1 MRMCRR
7 MELCRQ
13 RKPYIRWE
21 RITKEMGENN
31 KRPNTFI
38 EYYMWRNR
46 LHFFMKYTPKDQLE
60 QMSVN
65 TLEMIFDAMLNGTNV
80 KA

>member
-1 MRMCRR
+1 
-7 MELCRQ
+7 
-13 RKPYIRWE
+13 
-21 RITKEMGENN
+21 
-31 KRPNTFI
+31 
-38 EYYMWRNR
+38 
-46 LHFFMKYTPKDQLE
+46 MKYTPKDQLE

>member
-1 MRMCRR
+1 
-7 MELCRQ
+7 
-13 RKPYIRWE
+13 
-21 RITKEMGENN
+21 MGANN

-38 EYYMWRNR
+38 EYYMWRSR

>member
-1 MRMCRR
+1 
-7 MELCRQ
+7 MELWRQ

-21 RITKEMGENN
+21 RITKEMGANN

-38 EYYMWRNR
+38 EYYMWRKR